1 MLDSKHKLFG
11 APLVATDF
19 TKANLSGLNFENAN
33 LIYARMLAANLSE
46 TINIIPEQVES
57 AELDRATQLSPYLQ
71 INSTGK
77 EKYELKKMISK
88 KNKTYK

>member
-1 MLDSKHKLFG
+1 MLDSKYKLFG
-11 APLVATDF
+11 APLVTTDF
-19 TKANLSGLNFENAN
+19 TKANLSGVNFENAN
-33 LIYARMLAANLSE
+33 LIYARMLAATLSE

-57 AELDRATQLSPYLQ
+57 AELDRATQLSPYLK